1 MNQQP
6 HQVNAFWDEEAQ
18 VWVAESEDIPG
29 LVTEAGSLEA
39 LTEKL
44 RQIIPELLQLNH
56 LIEVDD
62 QNAIAFELTRVT
74 HDGLDALF

>member
-18 VWVAESEDIPG
+18 VWVAESEDISG
-29 LVTEAGSLEA
+29 LAREAGSLEA

-62 QNAIAFELTRVT
+62 QNAIVLT
-74 HDGLDALF
+74 

>member
-6 HQVNAFWDEEAQ
+6 HQVNAFWDEDAQ

-29 LVTEAGSLEA
+29 LATEAGSLEA

-56 LIEVDD
+56 LIDVDD
-62 QNAIAFELTRVT
+62 QNAIVLT
-74 HDGLDALF
+74 

>member
-56 LIEVDD
+56 LIDVDD
-62 QNAIAFELTRVT
+62 QNAIVLT
-74 HDGLDALF
+74 

>member
-1 MNQQP
+1 MNSQP
-6 HQVNAFWDEEAQ
+6 HKVNAFWDPEAQ

-56 LIEVDD
+56 
-62 QNAIAFELTRVT
+62 
-74 HDGLDALF
+74 